1 MEIRIVVF
9 LAFACATVVM
19 NTILIF
25 FAYKAVAGLTNK
37 VNTSVSEFKNNSETK
52 EWLNSLQVSAAQAVT
67 VTQATKERMAEFEPM
82 MARAQENY
90 TRSLANADVKLDEVA
105 TEINKNAE
113 KMRDAVAKPAVSAMA
128 FASGLAKVLESMQGD
143 E

>member
-9 LAFACATVVM
+9 LAFACATVIT

-25 FAYKAVAGLTNK
+25 FAYKAVAGMTNK
-37 VNTSVSEFKNNSETK
+37 VNATVEEFEKNSETK
-52 EWLNSLQVSAAQAVT
+52 QWLDSLRLTAEQAAT
-67 VTQATKERMAEFEPM
+67 VTQATKERMAEFEPT
-82 MARAQENY
+82 MARAQEKY
-90 TRSLANADVKLDEVA
+90 TRSLVKADETLDEVA

-113 KMRDAVAKPAVSAMA
+113 KMRDAVAKPATSVMA
-128 FASGLAKVLESMQGD
+128 FASGLSKVLENLQQD